1 MNVLMESIDGKRLF
15 SKEFLVATVA
25 LESNVAVLFIRK
37 IINLFQDNMCGPSRS
52 VHEVNRHDPSAFTV
66 HAHITFSSFLTLECF
81 SLTLLEVR
89 KL

>member
-1 MNVLMESIDGKRLF
+1 MERGFF
-15 SKEFLVATVA
+15 SKEFLVATIA
-25 LESNVAVLFIRK
+25 LESNVAVQFIRK

-52 VHEVNRHDPSAFTV
+52 VHEVERHDPSAFTV
-66 HAHITFSSFLTLECF
+66 HAHITFSSFLTTLQCF